1 MSKIGKKPIL
11 IPGGV
16 DVTVSGD
23 SVSVKGPKGELKRTV
38 SPAVAVAVADGKVS
52 VSLKEQGADNFPT
65 WGLERALIRNMII
78 GVSEGF
84 RETLELNGVGYKAVA
99 KGNDLELSLGF
110 SHTIPFKAPA
120 GITFT
125 IEKNILTVFG
135 IDKELVGY
143 AAAQIRKMK
152 VPDPYKVHG
161 VKYADEV
168 IKVKAGKKAATAAA

>member
-1 MSKIGKKPIL
+1 MSKIGKKPIIL
-11 IPGGV
+11 PSGV
-16 DVTVSGD
+16 DVKVTGT
-23 SVSVKGPKGELKRTV
+23 SVAVKGPKGELSRTISDVISV
-38 SPAVAVAVADGKVS
+38 SVADGKVQ
-52 VSLKEQGADNFPT
+52 VGLKDANKDHFPL
-65 WGLERALIRNMII
+65 WGLERALIRNMIV

-84 RETLELNGVGYKAVA
+84 METLELNGVGYKAVP

-120 GITFT
+120 GISFKV
-125 IEKNILTVFG
+125 EKNVLTISG

-143 AAAQIRKMK
+143 VAAQIRKMK

-168 IKVKAGKKAATAAA
+168 IKTKAGKKAATAA